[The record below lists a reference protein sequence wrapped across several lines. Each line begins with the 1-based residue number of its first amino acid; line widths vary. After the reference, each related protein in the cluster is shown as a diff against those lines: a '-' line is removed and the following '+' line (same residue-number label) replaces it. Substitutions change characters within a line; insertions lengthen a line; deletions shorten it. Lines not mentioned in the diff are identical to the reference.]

1 MVYSAL
7 QLISRGREAGISS
20 VDLSR
25 KSGYDP
31 KTCHYLINQLLSLN
45 LV

>member
-1 MVYSAL
+1 MYSAL
-7 QLISRGREAGISS
+7 QLIARGREAGINSI
-20 VDLSR
+20 DLSR

-31 KTCHYLINQLLSLN
+31 KTCHYLVNQLLSLN